1 MTDIAK
7 IEDTEEAWDNN
18 TLGND
23 ARFAKVATDVNQA
36 NIDEALGLKMISI
49 RLENDLIDA
58 FKNIAS
64 LHGGIGYQTLMRQVL
79 KRFADCEMKQLLRDA
94 AKAIDALRWSYNKG
108 SVFLLMFDLQRF
120 KSVNDVLGY
129 ECSQSRGGCG

>member
-1 MTDIAK
+1 MTDIDK
-7 IEDTEEAWDNN
+7 IEDTDEAWDNN

-49 RLENDLIDA
+49 RLESDLIDT

-94 AKAIDALRWSYNKG
+94 AANAVKAAEAAAGAKNSGKIATPAVTEGMSPPKRHRKAA
-108 SVFLLMFDLQRF
+108 
-120 KSVNDVLGY
+120 
-129 ECSQSRGGCG
+129 

>member
-1 MTDIAK
+1 MTDIDK
-7 IEDTEEAWDNN
+7 IEDTDEAWDDN

-49 RLENDLIDA
+49 RLESDLIDT
-58 FKNIAS
+58 FKNIGS

-94 AKAIDALRWSYNKG
+94 AANAVKAAEAAAGAKKSGKIATP
-108 SVFLLMFDLQRF
+108 SVTEGMSPPKRPR
-120 KSVNDVLGY
+120 KAA
-129 ECSQSRGGCG
+129 

>member
-18 TLGND
+18 ILGND
-23 ARFAKVATDVNQA
+23 ARFAKIATNVNQA

-94 AKAIDALRWSYNKG
+94 AANAVKAAEAAARARNSEKVAPPTVTEEM
-108 SVFLLMFDLQRF
+108 SPPKRH
-120 KSVNDVLGY
+120 KKTA
-129 ECSQSRGGCG
+129 

>member
-1 MTDIAK
+1 MTDIDK

-18 TLGND
+18 ILGND
-23 ARFAKVATDVNQA
+23 ARFAEVATDVNQA

-64 LHGGIGYQTLMRQVL
+64 LRGGIGYQTLMRQVL

-94 AKAIDALRWSYNKG
+94 AANAVKAAEAVAVAKPGKVAPSAVAEGRLPPKRHK
-108 SVFLLMFDLQRF
+108 
-120 KSVNDVLGY
+120 KAA
-129 ECSQSRGGCG
+129 